1 MLRWRHEHEDA
12 PTRLARRAAA
22 TRLGVEAKQ
31 QGWKQQDIA
40 AALGV
45 TPGAVSQWLKHGREQ
60 GVDGLQRRPA
70 PGPTPTLSAAQLAQ
84 LPTLLE
90 RGAEAYGFR
99 GQVWTCKRAAE
110 VIRRTFGVSYHPAHV
125 SRLLHPLRQSVQRP
139 HARAAPRSAPRR
151 LSKRGGASAGPPWKK
166 SRRGR
171 ANRRLGRPVWLLSPA
186 HGGADVGA
194 TGADA
199 ALDRAAHPRPP
210 RGQQRDHAREALVH
224 ADARAGYHAHADD
237 VVRLL
242 RLLRLLL
249 RKVRGKLLVIW
260 DGAPIHRGQP
270 VKDFLRR
277 GAARRL
283 HLEQL
288 PAYAP
293 ELNPDEGIWNYLKRV
308 ELGNQCGQP
317 VLPRPGGV
325 DNGAASGQRASAA
338 QARGYPGVFLT
349 GGLPCLAVH
358 ATISK
363 WVMRQGLS
371 GLASARSRAR
381 CGRSGRSAAISAH
394 RAACFTSSS
403 LRVMTP
409 GYQSLQPA
417 PEQLR
422 RELHWTRDSAR
433 SLRAVAFNS
442 IECYRP
448 LGSRRAI
455 RASCYM
461 GKIAVLLVRDS
472 SPQCIIE

>member
-1 MLRWRHEHEDA
+1 MSMKTPQLDWREG
-12 PTRLARRAAA
+12 RRRRAWE
-22 TRLGVEAKQ
+22 LQQ

-70 PGPTPTLSAAQLAQ
+70 SGPRSHSHAQRRATGPTPHPAGARGRGVRVSWPGLDLQAGRRGHPPHVRRQLPSCPCQPALAPAATECSAPPCARRAAQRTEAAIQ
-84 LPTLLE
+84 AWWRERWPALE
-90 RGAEAYGFR
+90 
-99 GQVWTCKRAAE
+99 
-110 VIRRTFGVSYHPAHV
+110 
-125 SRLLHPLRQSVQRP
+125 
-139 HARAAPRSAPRR
+139 
-151 LSKRGGASAGPPWKK
+151 K

-171 ANRRLGRPVWLLSPA
+171 AHRRLGRPVWLLPPA
-186 HGGADVGA
+186 HGGADLGA
-194 TGADA
+194 TGAGADA

-210 RGQQRDHAREALVH
+210 RGQQRDHARGALVH